1 MNREMRNARQNGIAY
16 RGVLFVLLA
25 LVAMNAITVCAAP
38 LPAQPVHPCC
48 PASTHSTSDHCGKL
62 GCFMSDPV
70 TMPAPFA
77 SADPG
82 GAAVELPFLVLSD
95 RAVTA
100 ASFAARPVAA
110 TELYVSYRQLLI

>member
-1 MNREMRNARQNGIAY
+1 
-16 RGVLFVLLA
+16 
-25 LVAMNAITVCAAP
+25 
-38 LPAQPVHPCC
+38 
-48 PASTHSTSDHCGKL
+48 
-62 GCFMSDPV
+62 
-70 TMPAPFA
+70 MPAPFA